1 MSAKKQIKKIIKYLT
16 NKHYRDMININ
27 TGKYDNLSDEEYIK
41 LAFKVKI
48 GKEVDLENPKSFS
61 EKLQWLKLFDRKPEY
76 VSMVDKYEVKKI
88 VADKIGEEYIIPTLG
103 VWDSFDEI
111 DFSALPDKFVL
122 KCTHDSGGISFCR
135 NKSEFDFDAAR
146 KKIEK
151 SLKRDYFL
159 NGREWP
165 YKNVKRR
172 IIAEAFME
180 DASGPDLNDYKFYC
194 FNGEPKFL
202 YLSQGLSDHSTASIS
217 YLNLDWTIAPFKR
230 TDYKAFEKLPQR
242 PKNYDTML
250 EYCKVLAKDIPFLR
264 VDFYEVNEKLYFGEL
279 TFFPGSGF
287 TKFDPDEWDEKIGEW
302 LILPDKKHE

>member
-1 MSAKKQIKKIIKYLT
+1 MFKKVKKIYKYVVDK
-16 NKHYRDMININ
+16 NYRNIIDLN
-27 TGKYDNLSDEEYIK
+27 RGKYDNLSDEEYIK
-41 LAFKVKI
+41 LAFKIKM
-48 GKEVDLENPKSFS
+48 GKDVNLKNPKSFS
-61 EKLQWLKLFDRKPEY
+61 EKLQWLKLFDHKPEY
-76 VSMVDKYEVKKI
+76 VPMVDKYEVKKI

-135 NKSEFDFDAAR
+135 NKAEFDFEAAR

-230 TDYKAFEKLPQR
+230 TDYKPFETLPKS

-250 EYCKVLAKDIPFLR
+250 EYCRVLSKDIPFLR
-264 VDFYEVNEKLYFGEL
+264 VDFYEINEKLYFGEL

-302 LILPDKKHE
+302 LILPEQKHE

>member
-103 VWDSFDEI
+103 VWDNFDEI
-111 DFSALPDKFVL
+111 DVSALPDKFVL
-122 KCTHDSGGISFCR
+122 KCTHDSGGLVICR
-135 NKSEFDFDAAR
+135 DKTKFNIESAR
-146 KKIEK
+146 KKIQK
-151 SLKRDYFL
+151 SLKNNYFY

-165 YKNVKRR
+165 YKNVKPR
-172 IIAEAFME
+172 IIAEKYME
-180 DASGPDLNDYKFYC
+180 DEKTGELRDYKFFC
-194 FNGEPKFL
+194 FSGEVKLLIVATDRQTAGEEVKFDFFDSSFNHLEIKNGHPN
-202 YLSQGLSDHSTASIS
+202 ASKKI
-217 YLNLDWTIAPFKR
+217 LPPVNFELMKTLA
-230 TDYKAFEKLPQR
+230 EKLS
-242 PKNYDTML
+242 
-250 EYCKVLAKDIPFLR
+250 KDIPHLR
-264 VDFYEVNEKLYFGEL
+264 VDFYEVNGKVFFGEL
-279 TFFPGSGF
+279 TFYHFSGF
-287 TKFDPDEWDEKIGEW
+287 VPFEPNEWDEKIGEW